1 VQPHPDWIIPDWPAP
16 PDVRAFVTTRA
27 GGVSA
32 APYDSLNLGD
42 RTDDDR
48 AAVAANKARV
58 RASLPADPRWLA
70 QVHGASVVHADA
82 VEGAVAADASWTR
95 TRGVVC
101 AIKIADCMPVLLC
114 DSGGGAIGAAHAG
127 WRGLSGGVV
136 EATLVAM
143 DVPPGRIVAYLGPAI
158 GPTAFEVGEDVLD
171 AFLTRDEGAAAAF
184 APLRPGKWL
193 GDLFT
198 LARRRLV
205 AAGVT
210 RIHGGTDCTV
220 RDPRFFSH
228 RRDRTTGR
236 MAAFIWRDRAAD
248 PGDAGGAATP
258 V

>member
-1 VQPHPDWIIPDWPAP
+1 MQPHPDWIVPDWPAP
-16 PDVRAFVTTRA
+16 AGVRAFVTTRA

-32 APYDSLNLGD
+32 PPYDSLNLGD
-42 RTDDDR
+42 RTDDDP

-70 QVHGASVVHADA
+70 QVHGATVVHADA
-82 VEGAVAADASWTR
+82 VDGAVAADASWTR
-95 TRGVVC
+95 TRSVVC

-114 DSGGGAIGAAHAG
+114 DVRGDAVGAAHAG
-127 WRGLSGGVV
+127 WRGLSAGVL
-136 EATLVAM
+136 EATMAAM
-143 DVPPGRIVAYLGPAI
+143 AVPPGRIVAYLGPAI
-158 GPTAFEVGEDVLD
+158 GPTAFEVGEDVLA
-171 AFLTRDEGAAAAF
+171 AFLARDEGAATAF

-193 GDLFT
+193 ADLFT
-198 LARRRLV
+198 LARRQLV

-220 RDPRFFSH
+220 RDTRFFSH

-236 MAAFIWRDRAAD
+236 MAAFIWRDRID
-248 PGDAGGAATP
+248 DRGDAGGAATP